1 MFSVETLTQALILLL
16 ALLLLLALQKLPTR
30 ALSALRRRGR
40 AAADARRHF
49 IHGAE
54 LLARARSNSGN
65 PSASLSLARS
75 ASAEADKALLI
86 DPKDAASHILKALS
100 LDLLGRKIPAI
111 RSLDAA
117 LSPAAARSL
126 SERERGDA
134 LFKRAELRLVIAG
147 RRKRR
152 VEEAAA
158 DLEEAVRLSP
168 ENVGAWCLLG
178 ECLEEKGLREEA
190 RAAYEAAVR
199 VDPVSV
205 KAKEGLDRF
214 R

>member
-1 MFSVETLTQALILLL
+1 M
-16 ALLLLLALQKLPTR
+16 
-30 ALSALRRRGR
+30 
-40 AAADARRHF
+40 
-49 IHGAE
+49 
-54 LLARARSNSGN
+54 
-65 PSASLSLARS
+65 
-75 ASAEADKALLI
+75 ADKALLI
-86 DPKDAASHILKALS
+86 DPKDAASHILKALP